1 MKALP
6 RIIPMVFAS
15 IWLAG
20 MSAKANLI
28 QATDP
33 SFGANSLTIDTSSG
47 LGWLN
52 LTASAGL
59 SYQQV
64 QADTQPGGIFYGFRF
79 ATAQEVLNLYSSA
92 GFSTGN
98 YPSATQPILLFLSMI
113 GATSY
118 QDGNPETFGIS
129 GTALEGLQIVPGVD
143 FFYNSGVPTYGVTGV
158 PGSTLAYGPGTAYP
172 TVGSWLVEDV
182 PEKADPIIY
191 VLAAGAVAAIVSW
204 HRRRNAPANI

>member
-1 MKALP
+1 MNALP

-20 MSAKANLI
+20 MPAKANLI

-59 SYQQV
+59 SYNQV
-64 QADTQPGGIFYGFRF
+64 LADTQPGGIFYGFRF

-98 YPSATQPILLFLSMI
+98 YPSATSPILLFLSMI
-113 GATSY
+113 GATSS

-129 GTALEGLQIVPGVD
+129 GTALEGFQIVSGVD
-143 FFYNSGVPTYGVTGV
+143 FFYNSGVPMYDVTGV

-172 TVGSWLVEDV
+172 TVGSWLVQDV
-182 PEKADPIIY
+182 PETADPIIY
-191 VLAAGAVAAIVSW
+191 VLAAGALAGFVVW
-204 HRRRNAPANI
+204 QRRESSRASV